1 MAPKQDK
8 SRSLKSKL
16 MQKLQ
21 KKRESRGSTIKTMT
35 VDEIYD
41 QNERV
46 KPLIDQLEQKED
58 IRQNETLDENE
69 NENKNKNENENNHN
83 KDTNKHTKLD
93 SHSPT
98 SKSLPSQTAAEFLK
112 NEGSARIFTVPQ
124 LTATHGDASD
134 DVFLCFF

>member
-1 MAPKQDK
+1 
-8 SRSLKSKL
+8 
-16 MQKLQ
+16 
-21 KKRESRGSTIKTMT
+21 MT

-46 KPLIDQLEQKED
+46 KPLIDQLEQKEA
-58 IRQNETLDENE
+58 ISQNETHIENE
-69 NENKNKNENENNHN
+69 NNKNKNSSS
-83 KDTNKHTKLD
+83 TNKQTSDKHTQLD

-98 SKSLPSQTAAEFLK
+98 SKSLPSQTAADFLK

>member
-1 MAPKQDK
+1 
-8 SRSLKSKL
+8 

-21 KKRESRGSTIKTMT
+21 KKRENRSSTIKTMT

-46 KPLIDQLEQKED
+46 KPLIDQLEQKEALS
-58 IRQNETLDENE
+58 QNETYIENE
-69 NENKNKNENENNHN
+69 NNKNKNSNSSS
-83 KDTNKHTKLD
+83 TNKQTSDKHTQLD

>member
-1 MAPKQDK
+1 
-8 SRSLKSKL
+8 

-21 KKRESRGSTIKTMT
+21 KKRESRSSTIKTMT

-46 KPLIDQLEQKED
+46 KPLIDQLEQKEAVS
-58 IRQNETLDENE
+58 QNETHIENE
-69 NENKNKNENENNHN
+69 NNKNKNSNSNSNSSN
-83 KDTNKHTKLD
+83 TNKQTSDKQTQLD
-93 SHSPT
+93 SHSRT

>member
-1 MAPKQDK
+1 
-8 SRSLKSKL
+8 

-21 KKRESRGSTIKTMT
+21 KKRESRSSTIKTMT

-58 IRQNETLDENE
+58 LSQNETHIENE
-69 NENKNKNENENNHN
+69 NNKNKNKN
-83 KDTNKHTKLD
+83 KNSSSTNKQTSDKHTQLD
-93 SHSPT
+93 SHAPT

>member
-1 MAPKQDK
+1 
-8 SRSLKSKL
+8 

-21 KKRESRGSTIKTMT
+21 KKRENRSSTIKTMT

-46 KPLIDQLEQKED
+46 KPLIDQLEQKEALS
-58 IRQNETLDENE
+58 QNETYIENE
-69 NENKNKNENENNHN
+69 NNKNKNSNSSS
-83 KDTNKHTKLD
+83 TNKQTNDKHTQLD

>member
-1 MAPKQDK
+1 
-8 SRSLKSKL
+8 
-16 MQKLQ
+16 
-21 KKRESRGSTIKTMT
+21 MT

-46 KPLIDQLEQKED
+46 KPLIDQLEQKEAVS
-58 IRQNETLDENE
+58 QNETYI
-69 NENKNKNENENNHN
+69 ENENNHN
-83 KDTNKHTKLD
+83 KNNSSNSTNKQTSGKHTQLD

-98 SKSLPSQTAAEFLK
+98 SKSLPSQTAADFLK

>member
-1 MAPKQDK
+1 
-8 SRSLKSKL
+8 

-21 KKRESRGSTIKTMT
+21 KKRESRSSTIKTMT

-46 KPLIDQLEQKED
+46 KPLIDQLEQKEA
-58 IRQNETLDENE
+58 ISQNETHIENE
-69 NENKNKNENENNHN
+69 NNKNKNSSS
-83 KDTNKHTKLD
+83 TNKQTSDKHTQLD

-98 SKSLPSQTAAEFLK
+98 SKSLPSQTAADFLK